1 MRCLY
6 LAGAAKPK
14 ISRLLIKNLIK
25 VNKFELNNVIL
36 SCCSSG
42 SGAPYYIC
50 MMNSVDDIARCTRR
64 YARPSFARSLG
75 KFGWS
80 VRWLI
85 FIVMYIDRW
94 ICDNATH
101 RHHHS
106 QTDKQ
111 RTSVFV
117 VEKITK
123 FVNFTY
129 WMK

>member
-1 MRCLY
+1 
-6 LAGAAKPK
+6 
-14 ISRLLIKNLIK
+14 
-25 VNKFELNNVIL
+25 
-36 SCCSSG
+36 
-42 SGAPYYIC
+42 
-50 MMNSVDDIARCTRR
+50 MMNSVDDIARCNRR
-64 YARPSFARSLG
+64 YARPSSARSLG

-129 WMK
+129 WMKCERERGAEVCENRLWRRCGHRINISAGLVDS